1 MIKGGGIFILVIGA
15 VVASSVLF
23 VLKTSKQNLPLD
35 EMRST
40 LGGLRKILHANNTIG
55 SVNYSQETDQ
65 IANAMAPVSVV
76 SDNHSMDTILFV
88 FRAKESDSTV
98 NNLIANRQIVW
109 RSLSDRFLCLLTI
122 NSKGG

>member
-1 MIKGGGIFILVIGA
+1 MKSAGILISVVIT

-23 VLKTSKQNLPLD
+23 VLKPGNQNVPLD

-40 LGGLRKILHANNTIG
+40 LGGLRNILHANNTIG

-76 SDNHSMDTILFV
+76 SNDHSMDTILFL
-88 FRAKESDSTV
+88 FRPKESDSTV
-98 NNLIANRQIVW
+98 NSLIANRRVVW
-109 RSLSDRFLCLLTI
+109 RSLSDRFLFLLTI

>member
-1 MIKGGGIFILVIGA
+1 MMKSAGILISVVITVA
-15 VVASSVLF
+15 ASSVLF
-23 VLKTSKQNLPLD
+23 VVKPGNQNLPLD

-76 SDNHSMDTILFV
+76 SNNHSMDTILFL
-88 FRAKESDSTV
+88 FRPTENDSTV
-98 NNLIANRQIVW
+98 NSLIANRRVVW
-109 RSLSDRFLCLLTI
+109 RSLSDRFLFMLTI